1 VLEEVVVTAQLR
13 NENLQDVPISISA
26 MSGRKINDLNITDLQ
41 ELTTYIPNVNINRG
55 AGSPNLFIR
64 GVGSGTNAG
73 FEQSVSQY
81 VDGVYMG
88 RGTQSSVATMMDLQR
103 VEILKGPQVILFGKN
118 TIAGA
123 VSITTVRPTDEFE
136 AVTEALWAPDH
147 DEQQYNLVLS
157 GPLTEDV
164 AGRLAVQSSSM
175 EGWWEN
181 VTTGAKGPHTDNWY
195 ARGSL
200 HWNASDE
207 TDVDLKYEY
216 GDFSAKDP
224 PGVVYQSDF
233 AGKENYAGTV
243 PFPVVSDRDKGAS
256 DIASSGDTRSDLVV
270 LTVNSDVTFATFT
283 SISAYSA
290 YDQKQTQNSDFAAV
304 AALNRNQTEDYEQF
318 SQELRFVSP
327 AGQTID
333 WIAGTYYQDSTLD
346 IRRNTTALDFALSGP
361 LATSALVVV
370 PGASSEGSSKF
381 DQKADGW
388 TVFTQGTWNYSAAL
402 HFVAG
407 VRYTDETKNLD
418 KLVPANSGL
427 GARAGNNIVF
437 ANSAGELISDLRS
450 HEFNGLQR
458 NMDDWTFSLGS
469 QWFPTEAAMLYASVS
484 SGSKSGGFDE
494 AYSGP
499 GTTIRLGDPVTG
511 EPNGEVV
518 PGVEP
523 TVLEYED
530 EKVLA
535 YEIGAKL
542 TLLDGAAELNLA
554 VFRMEYDNLQ
564 VSSLIGDTFRVG
576 NAGEAIS
583 EGVEIDSRWQL
594 TERFSLGGAVA
605 YLHAH
610 YGDFTGA
617 TCTVLQSTD
626 PLNNPGC
633 LTADGSNIASAGE
646 MGGQDLSGES
656 LTYAPDWS
664 ANLNAQYVYP
674 VTARLNLITSADINY
689 SDSFYSALDLDPNTL
704 HDGYTLFNARIALTP
719 IEGTW
724 SLALIG
730 KNLTNEKTYS
740 WRNDVALTNSNSYF
754 AMAERPRSIAL
765 QVRYHF

>member
-1 VLEEVVVTAQLR
+1 
-13 NENLQDVPISISA
+13 
-26 MSGRKINDLNITDLQ
+26 
-41 ELTTYIPNVNINRG
+41 
-55 AGSPNLFIR
+55 
-64 GVGSGTNAG
+64 
-73 FEQSVSQY
+73 
-81 VDGVYMG
+81 
-88 RGTQSSVATMMDLQR
+88 
-103 VEILKGPQVILFGKN
+103 
-118 TIAGA
+118 
-123 VSITTVRPTDEFE
+123 
-136 AVTEALWAPDH
+136 
-147 DEQQYNLVLS
+147 
-157 GPLTEDV
+157 
-164 AGRLAVQSSSM
+164 
-175 EGWWEN
+175 
-181 VTTGAKGPHTDNWY
+181 
-195 ARGSL
+195 
-200 HWNASDE
+200 
-207 TDVDLKYEY
+207 
-216 GDFSAKDP
+216 
-224 PGVVYQSDF
+224 
-233 AGKENYAGTV
+233 
-243 PFPVVSDRDKGAS
+243 
-256 DIASSGDTRSDLVV
+256 
-270 LTVNSDVTFATFT
+270 
-283 SISAYSA
+283 
-290 YDQKQTQNSDFAAV
+290 
-304 AALNRNQTEDYEQF
+304 
-318 SQELRFVSP
+318 
-327 AGQTID
+327 
-333 WIAGTYYQDSTLD
+333 
-346 IRRNTTALDFALSGP
+346 
-361 LATSALVVV
+361 
-370 PGASSEGSSKF
+370 
-381 DQKADGW
+381 
-388 TVFTQGTWNYSAAL
+388 
-402 HFVAG
+402 
-407 VRYTDETKNLD
+407 
-418 KLVPANSGL
+418 
-427 GARAGNNIVF
+427 
-437 ANSAGELISDLRS
+437 
-450 HEFNGLQR
+450 
-458 NMDDWTFSLGS
+458 
-469 QWFPTEAAMLYASVS
+469 MLYASVS

-494 AYSGP
+494 AYGGP

-626 PLNNPGC
+626 PLNYPGC
-633 LTADGSNIASAGE
+633 LAADGSNIASAGE

-664 ANLNAQYVYP
+664 ANLNTQYAYP

-719 IEGTW
+719 IDGTW